1 MTICDLSHIIDLEVI
16 TLFEIEFYEKTDG
29 TAPVKDFL
37 ESLDVKMRAKM
48 LMSIELLK
56 YGGYQLRE
64 PYSKSLDDGILELRA
79 KSGNNISRVLY
90 FFVVGETAVLTN
102 GFIKKQQ
109 KTPKNEIERAKQY
122 RADYLSRKENRHD

>member
-1 MTICDLSHIIDLEVI
+1 MTICDVSHIIDLEVI
-16 TLFEIEFYEKTDG
+16 PLFEIEFYEKTDG
-29 TAPVKDFL
+29 TVPVKDFL
-37 ESLDVKMRAKM
+37 ENLDVKMRAKM

-56 YGGYQLRE
+56 YGGYHLRE

-122 RADYLSRKENRHD
+122 RADYLSRKESSHD

>member
-1 MTICDLSHIIDLEVI
+1 MIS
-16 TLFEIEFYEKTDG
+16 LFEIEFYEKADG
-29 TAPVKDFL
+29 TAPVKEFL
-37 ESLDVKMRAKM
+37 EGLDIKMRAKM

-90 FFVVGETAVLTN
+90 FFVIGETAVLTN
-102 GFIKKQQ
+102 GFIKKTT

-122 RADYLSRKENRHD
+122 RADYLNRKEQSHDEL